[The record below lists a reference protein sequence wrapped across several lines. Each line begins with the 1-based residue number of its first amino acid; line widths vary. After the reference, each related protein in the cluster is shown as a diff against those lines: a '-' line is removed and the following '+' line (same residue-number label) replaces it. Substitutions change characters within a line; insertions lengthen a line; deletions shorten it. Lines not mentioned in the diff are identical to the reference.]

1 MAAQYRSHEGGI
13 VMTRLDRYIALQF
26 LKTIGF
32 GILAFSTIFILVD
45 MIEKLDNFVD
55 QGVEAG
61 TIALYYVYFI
71 PHIFSLM
78 VPVAM
83 LLSVLFSVGRL
94 SNNNELTI
102 IKCAGVSLYR
112 FMLPLVGIGIVVSL
126 IMLGFDGW
134 LVPHI
139 NAARLDLER
148 EHLKKHSQM
157 RGRHNLFFQ
166 EGENRILTLDY
177 YDQPGATARRVTVQQ
192 FAGDDPTVMLQ
203 RIDAERMVWQE
214 EEKTWMMYG
223 GIEREFLRDST
234 LAVEE
239 REVVRSF
246 DSLAMG
252 PLVVTP
258 DIIIRMQQK
267 PEEMELREF
276 RDYIERQRLAG
287 SDITRLRVDY
297 LGKIAFPFASLVVVF
312 FGVPFASMKR
322 RSGLAVQFGISIF
335 LLFLYM
341 VSQKLSQI
349 FGYNGHIPALLA
361 AWLPNLLFFFAGM
374 VFMIRVEK

>member
-1 MAAQYRSHEGGI
+1 
-13 VMTRLDRYIALQF
+13 MTRLDRYIAVQF
-26 LKTIGF
+26 LKMIGF
-32 GILAFSTIFILVD
+32 GIVAFSTIFILVD
-45 MIEKLDNFVD
+45 MIENLDNFID
-55 QGVEAG
+55 QGVDVQ
-61 TIALYYVYFI
+61 TIVLYYVYFI

-83 LLSVLFSVGRL
+83 LLSVLFTVGRL

-112 FMLPLVGIGIVVSL
+112 FMLPLVGIGVLVSL
-126 IMLGFDGW
+126 LMLGFDGW

-139 NAARLDLER
+139 NTARVNIER
-148 EHLKKHSQM
+148 EHLKKHAQM
-157 RGRHNLFFQ
+157 RGKHNLFFQ
-166 EGENRILTLDY
+166 EGKNRILTLDY
-177 YDQPGATARRVTVQQ
+177 YDQPAATARRVTLQQ
-192 FAGDDPTVMLQ
+192 FAQADPTVMLR
-203 RIDAERMVWQE
+203 RIDAERMVWKDE
-214 EEKTWMMYG
+214 EGAWMMYN
-223 GIEREFLRDST
+223 GIQREFINDSSVT
-234 LAVEE
+234 VEE
-239 REVVRSF
+239 RELVSAF

-267 PEEMELREF
+267 PEEMELEDF
-276 RDYIERQRLAG
+276 RGYIERQRLAG

-335 LLFLYM
+335 VLFLYM

-361 AWLPNLLFFFAGM
+361 AWLPNLLFFTAGM